1 MQGRRGQGLGHVLI
15 AVDVAIDGREQPCLP
30 KMVGGLSFHQVR
42 GELRGS
48 YRWIKDIMKSSLI
61 RLGAY
66 PSRPQPDKA
75 AGVGILGAQFG
86 KKSRLSRVIW
96 SSDEFIFRSSKITI
110 FRSNFAPWAL

>member
-15 AVDVAIDGREQPCLP
+15 AVDVAIDGREQPCLS
-30 KMVGGLSFHQVR
+30 KMVGELSFHQVY

-75 AGVGILGAQFG
+75 AGVGILGE
-86 KKSRLSRVIW
+86 LSMLA
-96 SSDEFIFRSSKITI
+96 T
-110 FRSNFAPWAL
+110 